1 MNRLRTLFIQRNP
14 QFAGNFSV
22 VGHSLG
28 SLILFD
34 LLLNQRD
41 VDSTDSVDTS
51 SSSASTVSRQRGD
64 SASTSGRGGAGGG
77 GYQNQT
83 PSRETTPVAD
93 VSSPNVCIVCVY
105 LRIVHTDLHVHVHDA
120 LNICRSIVIVN
131 QYGICPADVVSGL
144 STG

>member
-64 SASTSGRGGAGGG
+64 SASTSGRGAGG

-93 VSSPNVCIVCVY
+93 VSAPDVSLLYVGVCTFVY
-105 LRIVHTDLHVHVHDA
+105 TDLHVHDT
-120 LNICRSIVIVN
+120 LITIQSI
-131 QYGICPADVVSGL
+131 L
-144 STG
+144 